1 MPAIF
6 VCRAAGPE
14 DQEFLTDMLLEA
26 INWLPGR
33 NFPRER
39 IWTDAGISHY
49 IAGWQRQDDLGV
61 IAVGPDGQPRGGAWL
76 RYLSSDD
83 PGYGYVS
90 NDVPELTIG
99 VRAEW
104 RGQGIGR
111 ALLRELIQTSRR
123 QGIKR
128 ISLSVERANRAIQ
141 LYIDEGFT
149 VVEQLEDANT
159 MVLDLQ

>member
-1 MPAIF
+1 MPAMF
-6 VCRAAGPE
+6 FLRAARNE

-33 NFPRER
+33 NFSLDHVLADPRLF
-39 IWTDAGISHY
+39 HY

-76 RYLSSDD
+76 RYLSGDD

-90 NDVPELTIG
+90 YDVPELTIG